1 MQIPCQ
7 VFKFTKIQQKNC
19 KFCRISYFP
28 AKNTQK
34 LNLISKFR
42 LNISE

>member
-7 VFKFTKIQQKNC
+7 VFKFTKIHQKNC
-19 KFCRISYFP
+19 KFCRISYFL
-28 AKNTQK
+28 AKNTRK

-42 LNISE
+42 LNISG